1 MGCVIASA
9 CATEKEKQRALI
21 IELSPYNFEGEKMAN
36 AFIRY
41 VKYRELVLKDSIIKK
56 ENMNNLI
63 CIKYNT
69 YNGSRIIYN
78 GTDLTQIQFDS
89 LYRKILIMNDD

>member
-21 IELSPYNFEGEKMAN
+21 IELSPYNFEGEKMAH

-41 VKYRELVLKDSIIKK
+41 VKYRELVLKDSIIKN

-78 GTDLTQIQFDS
+78 GTDLTQMQFDS
-89 LYRKILIMNDD
+89 LYRKIIILNDD